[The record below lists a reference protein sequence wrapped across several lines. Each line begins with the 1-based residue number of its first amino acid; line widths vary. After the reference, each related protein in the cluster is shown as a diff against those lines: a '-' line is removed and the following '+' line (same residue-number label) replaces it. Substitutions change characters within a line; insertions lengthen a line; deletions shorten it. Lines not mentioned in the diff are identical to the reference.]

1 MKVNFQNKTFWL
13 CYFDLWNGRFYSESL
28 CSIFFGDDCTS
39 LRFSLLI
46 FVYLVLWL
54 IWKLVIT
61 QENVERKLKIQNS

>member
-1 MKVNFQNKTFWL
+1 MKNIFINILWH
-13 CYFDLWNGRFYSESL
+13 CHIDHWNGGIYSESL
-28 CSIFFGDDCTS
+28 RSILFGDDCTS